1 MEKAEQK
8 VVAFYRRNRR
18 MPSYAE
24 IMRITGYQSKSA
36 VHHFVGKMVERG
48 LVDKDKQGKLI
59 PNKLYGQMR
68 VLGTV
73 EAGFPSPAEEELTD
87 TMSFDE
93 YLLGEDKD
101 ASYILRVKGDSMIDA
116 GICDGDMVVA
126 VRRASFKDG
135 DIVIA
140 EVDGEWTIKF
150 YRSRRGKVYLEA
162 ANKNY
167 KPIFAENELRVAAA
181 VKAVVRRYS

>member
-1 MEKAEQK
+1 M
-8 VVAFYRRNRR
+8 
-18 MPSYAE
+18 
-24 IMRITGYQSKSA
+24 
-36 VHHFVGKMVERG
+36 HHFVGKLVERG
-48 LVDKDKQGKLI
+48 IVAKDATGRLI
-59 PNKLYGQMR
+59 PRSLYAGAR

-87 TMSFDE
+87 TMSFDD
-93 YLLGEDKD
+93 YLIGDDRE

-126 VRRASFKDG
+126 VRRTTFKDG

-150 YRSRRGKVYLEA
+150 YRNRRGKIYLEA
-162 ANKNY
+162 ANERY
-167 KPIFAENELRVAAA
+167 KPIYAETELRVAAA
-181 VKAVVRRYS
+181 VKAIVRRYK